1 MLHIITG
8 EFKGRKLVFPKDNPG
23 VRPTSSR
30 TRHAIF
36 NILNSHMDLQNI
48 AVLDLFCGSGALGL
62 EALSRGA
69 KYVTFVDLNP
79 TFVGQN
85 IAHLKVQDRTH
96 VLRQDATAAR
106 LGHTVDLILADP
118 PYGKGFAQKLLA
130 DPERYGHPGSLWMV
144 ETEATWAPVYDSS
157 RLTLISTRT
166 QGAQALHLLQQIE

>member
-36 NILNSHMDLQNI
+36 NILNSYMDLKDI
-48 AVLDLFCGSGALGL
+48 TVVDLFCGSGALGL

-69 KYVTFVDLNP
+69 KHATFVDLNP
-79 TFVGQN
+79 TFIGQN
-85 IAHLKVQDRTH
+85 IAALKVADRTN

-106 LGHTVDLILADP
+106 IGNTVDLILADP

-130 DPERYGHPGSLWMV
+130 EPERYGHPGSIWMI
-144 ETEATWAPVYDSS
+144 ETEAEWHPVYDSTK
-157 RLTLISTRT
+157 LELLSTRS
-166 QGAQALHLLQQIE
+166 QGAQALHLFRQL

>member
-8 EFKGRKLVFPKDNPG
+8 EFKGRKLAFPKDNPG

-36 NILNSHMDLQNI
+36 NILNSYIDFHGLN
-48 AVLDLFCGSGALGL
+48 VLDLFSGSGALGL

-69 KYVTFVDLNP
+69 KHVTFVDLNP

-85 IAHLKVQDRTH
+85 IDALKVAERTH

-106 LGHTVDLILADP
+106 INNTVDLILADP
-118 PYGKGFAQKLLA
+118 PYGKGYAAKLLA
-130 DPERYGHPGSLWMV
+130 EPERYGHVGSLWMI
-144 ETEATWAPVYDSS
+144 ETEAEWRPVYDSTK
-157 RLTLISTRT
+157 LELLSTRT
-166 QGAQALHLLQQIE
+166 QGAQALHLFRQL